1 HSYPSDMIP
10 ISFPYRDM
18 GKIRDL
24 IDLYSVKEK
33 EKRAEKSR
41 KLYLMP
47 SRLPEK
53 EKTNRMKCSLLL
65 VITYY
70 K

>member
-1 HSYPSDMIP
+1 MIP

-18 GKIRDL
+18 GMIWDL
-24 IDLYSVKEK
+24 IDLYNLKEK

-53 EKTNRMKCSLLL
+53 EKTNRMKSSFLL
-65 VITYY
+65 VITYR

>member
-1 HSYPSDMIP
+1 
-10 ISFPYRDM
+10 M

-41 KLYLMP
+41 KLYLIP

-53 EKTNRMKCSLLL
+53 EKTNRMKSSLLL

>member
-1 HSYPSDMIP
+1 MIP

-18 GKIRDL
+18 GMIWDL

-33 EKRAEKSR
+33 EKKAGKNR
-41 KLYLMP
+41 KLYLML

-53 EKTNRMKCSLLL
+53 EKSNRMKSSFLL
-65 VITYY
+65 VITYRE
-70 K
+70 

>member
-1 HSYPSDMIP
+1 MIP

-18 GKIRDL
+18 GMIWDL
-24 IDLYSVKEK
+24 IDLYNFKEK

-53 EKTNRMKCSLLL
+53 EKTNRMKSSFLL
-65 VITYY
+65 VITYR

>member
-1 HSYPSDMIP
+1 
-10 ISFPYRDM
+10 M

-53 EKTNRMKCSLLL
+53 EQTYRMKCSLLL
-65 VITYY
+65 VITYR

>member
-1 HSYPSDMIP
+1 MIP

-18 GKIRDL
+18 GMIWDL
-24 IDLYSVKEK
+24 IDLYNFKEK
-33 EKRAEKSR
+33 EKRAGKNR
-41 KLYLMP
+41 KLYLIP

-53 EKTNRMKCSLLL
+53 EKTYRMKCSFLL
-65 VITYY
+65 VITYR